1 MKGIKYIKGR
11 TINTEDKP
19 KKKKA
24 NIHRKK
30 MKGIF
35 KTIIKNY
42 SLK

>member
-11 TINTEDKP
+11 TINTEDKQ
-19 KKKKA
+19 KKA
-24 NIHRKK
+24 NMHRKK

-35 KTIIKNY
+35 KTIIKNP